1 MTTTMRERFDEEFY
15 SNPDTNG
22 DLVIQWK
29 IGDAENTKNTLMD
42 FIEQE
47 IKKEREEIVEWIEKQ
62 DWECFEQTFITK
74 DIINTIKNRYEQSTN
89 RTK

>member
-1 MTTTMRERFDEEFY
+1 MKSVRERFNEMFWKGKDETAF
-15 SNPDTNG
+15 
-22 DLVIQWK
+22 WK
-29 IGDAENTKNTLMD
+29 YEKSHKRHLD

-47 IKKEREEIVEWIEKQ
+47 LNKEREEIIEWIEKQ